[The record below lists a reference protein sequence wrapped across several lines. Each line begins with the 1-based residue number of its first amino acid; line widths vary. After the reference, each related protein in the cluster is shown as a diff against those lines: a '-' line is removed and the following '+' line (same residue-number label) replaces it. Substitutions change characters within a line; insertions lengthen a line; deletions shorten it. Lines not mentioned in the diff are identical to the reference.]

1 MQTNPRLSARP
12 LALLAIA
19 ISAIGLLAFGAAG
32 SRAATGRYVALGDSN
47 SNGVGLGATDP
58 GSIPNCYR
66 TVNGYPSLVA
76 SALGFS
82 DFATAG
88 CSSAAV
94 NDFTT
99 TQDLYP
105 SGVAPPQFDLLNGTE
120 TVVSITIGGNDAGF
134 GYVKG
139 NCFQPSPGST
149 SATPCRDNYGS
160 DGTTLKTYATNM
172 GYGLGVAIDQIHS
185 ISPNARVFIVGYPR
199 LIPPNGAG
207 CWGKTNI
214 SSLDA
219 PIFDIWQR
227 SIAEV
232 QKSMA
237 EAHDADYVDMYE
249 ASAGHDGCQP
259 SGQWTNPD
267 LNANPNDHP
276 TLAGMQAMAQ
286 RLITAIN
293 TPKASKGGTGANGQT
308 ISLVFTARKVRA
320 ASAPLAPVVG
330 NAPSKHGAKFSV
342 TLKNAADVDFFVDRA
357 KPGRLK
363 GGKCRSMSS
372 SAGKGRKACTLYV
385 HAASTTK
392 LTLPAGDSTVYFTG
406 RSGAKRL
413 KSGKYR
419 VRAVTSGLSV
429 KTPTFSLSN

>member
-1 MQTNPRLSARP
+1 
-12 LALLAIA
+12 
-19 ISAIGLLAFGAAG
+19 
-32 SRAATGRYVALGDSN
+32 
-47 SNGVGLGATDP
+47 
-58 GSIPNCYR
+58 
-66 TVNGYPSLVA
+66 
-76 SALGFS
+76 
-82 DFATAG
+82 
-88 CSSAAV
+88 
-94 NDFTT
+94 
-99 TQDLYP
+99 
-105 SGVAPPQFDLLNGTE
+105 
-120 TVVSITIGGNDAGF
+120 
-134 GYVKG
+134 
-139 NCFQPSPGST
+139 
-149 SATPCRDNYGS
+149 
-160 DGTTLKTYATNM
+160 M

-214 SSLDA
+214 SSVDA

-249 ASAGHDGCQP
+249 ASAGHDGCQS

-357 KPGRLK
+357 KPGQGRQVPIDVKQRGRGPQGVHSLRARGEHHEADPPGWRLNRLLH
-363 GGKCRSMSS
+363 RSL
-372 SAGKGRKACTLYV
+372 RCKAIEVRQVPRARSDQRPLGQNADFLTLKLVAPEPLPGLPIGEPGCTLR
-385 HAASTTK
+385 
-392 LTLPAGDSTVYFTG
+392 G
-406 RSGAKRL
+406 RL
-413 KSGKYR
+413 H
-419 VRAVTSGLSV
+419 
-429 KTPTFSLSN
+429 